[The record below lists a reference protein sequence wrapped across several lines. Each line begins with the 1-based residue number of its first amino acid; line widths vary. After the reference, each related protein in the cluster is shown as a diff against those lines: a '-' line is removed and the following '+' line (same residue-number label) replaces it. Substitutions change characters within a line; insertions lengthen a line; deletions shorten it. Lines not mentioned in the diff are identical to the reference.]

1 MATKIKNIVV
11 LDCTWFQTDQ
21 IIEQMQLKGYRNFIK
36 LEGYESVFWRYNHY
50 GEAALS
56 SAESLMFFFREYQ
69 AQLKEEPGRYDQI
82 MLLYAL
88 NMLKVE
94 KSMKEWFSHSCCEQS
109 IIISPSNCLHQP
121 VLNHYTTCRSPLRP
135 GILTWK
141 KELSIILQLVR
152 TRRSKTR
159 QNCPLFSLL
168 HCGSVYRKRDNIPY
182 FRSKK
187 GHWAFHLPTIAFSLY
202 IL

>member
-56 SAESLMFFFREYQ
+56 SAESLMFFFREYK

-94 KSMKEWFSHSCCEQS
+94 KSMKE
-109 IIISPSNCLHQP
+109 
-121 VLNHYTTCRSPLRP
+121 
-135 GILTWK
+135 
-141 KELSIILQLVR
+141 
-152 TRRSKTR
+152 
-159 QNCPLFSLL
+159 
-168 HCGSVYRKRDNIPY
+168 
-182 FRSKK
+182 
-187 GHWAFHLPTIAFSLY
+187 
-202 IL
+202 